1 MVAPEKLQDWQTT
14 LDQAVLLNRITTC
27 IRCSLELSEIL
38 TAAVTEVRAFL
49 NTDRI
54 MIYRFHPDASGE
66 VVAEAIVSGRLP
78 SLMGLNFPADDI
90 PPHARALFLK
100 ARQRVIVNVVEQK
113 VGLSLLDHPETGV
126 ALESDE
132 VQYRS
137 VDPCHIAYLT
147 AMGVQSSMVVPI
159 VHRDLRGTP
168 AEPELWG
175 LLVAHHAEPRSISDG
190 EVRIV
195 QQVVDQLSIA
205 IAQAE
210 LLCQTRAQAQKEA
223 TVNQIST
230 LLHTLPVTQLHIPL
244 EKMVQALRGS
254 GGRLYINPM
263 EGQRSPWILT
273 WGTQP
278 TSLNPETSLEANLV
292 WQQYF
297 QPEDVAVKPL
307 VWAITD
313 LYKVPPLRV
322 LAALFKTTPIR
333 GLLVIPLQYRQQHLG
348 YVSIFRDAIDTE
360 TLWAGEF
367 DPDQRQLQPRNSF
380 EAWRELKRGQASAW
394 TQEEQTLAGALGDQ
408 FAIAIQQHQLYQ
420 QVQGLNTSL
429 ELQVQKRTAELE
441 QALESASVLR
451 QVTDQIRST
460 LNSRTILQTIVREVR
475 NLLDTDRVLV
485 YQFLQGTAGEV
496 IVESVGGS
504 WKSILGYQG
513 AAECFP
519 RSEMNLEGGDRI
531 RAIANIAEADLVPCH
546 LEFLV
551 NVQVKASL
559 MVPIWMGQ
567 QLWGLL
573 LAHECRG
580 PRVWR
585 DRDIDLL
592 EQLADQAA
600 IAIQQAEL
608 YEQSCT
614 AAATATAQ
622 ARQLTKAAEQQQ
634 ALFEVITKIRESL
647 DLQTIFQATAREVRH
662 LLNADRVG
670 VFCFEPSSNY
680 HVGEFV
686 SEDVTA
692 GLTSVLSAKVRDDCF
707 GDEYAPFYLR
717 GRIQVVHDVRSANL
731 SDCHQK
737 ILERFQIKANLVVP
751 LIQGDELWGLLCVH
765 QCQAPR
771 RWTTAEIDFVTQIA
785 AQLGVAIQQAE
796 LLTQTQRQAEQLT
809 QALQELQQTQTQLIQ
824 TEKMSSLGQLVAG
837 VAHEINNPVNFIY
850 GNVNYASEYVRDLL
864 SLLKLY
870 QHHYPAPEAEVQ
882 AKAHA
887 IDLEFLADD
896 LPKMLSSM
904 RIGADRIRQIVLSLR
919 NFSRLDQAE
928 KKPVD
933 IHEGIDSTLLILQ
946 HRFRATSD
954 SQIISV
960 VKHYGELPLVEC
972 YAGQLNQVFMNILSN
987 AIDALQ
993 LRNEQLLSEGRPIEL
1008 GQITITTQL
1017 LPEPGDRGGSRV
1029 VIQIADNGPGMPET
1043 VRSRVFDPFFT
1054 TKPVGQGTGLGLS
1067 ISYQVVVEKHGGVL
1081 KCISEPGQGTEFWI
1095 EIPIYQ
1101 GQPST

>member
-1 MVAPEKLQDWQTT
+1 
-14 LDQAVLLNRITTC
+14 
-27 IRCSLELSEIL
+27 
-38 TAAVTEVRAFL
+38 
-49 NTDRI
+49 
-54 MIYRFHPDASGE
+54 
-66 VVAEAIVSGRLP
+66 
-78 SLMGLNFPADDI
+78 
-90 PPHARALFLK
+90 
-100 ARQRVIVNVVEQK
+100 
-113 VGLSLLDHPETGV
+113 
-126 ALESDE
+126 
-132 VQYRS
+132 
-137 VDPCHIAYLT
+137 
-147 AMGVQSSMVVPI
+147 
-159 VHRDLRGTP
+159 
-168 AEPELWG
+168 
-175 LLVAHHAEPRSISDG
+175 
-190 EVRIV
+190 
-195 QQVVDQLSIA
+195 
-205 IAQAE
+205 
-210 LLCQTRAQAQKEA
+210 
-223 TVNQIST
+223 
-230 LLHTLPVTQLHIPL
+230 
-244 EKMVQALRGS
+244 
-254 GGRLYINPM
+254 
-263 EGQRSPWILT
+263 
-273 WGTQP
+273 
-278 TSLNPETSLEANLV
+278 
-292 WQQYF
+292 
-297 QPEDVAVKPL
+297 
-307 VWAITD
+307 
-313 LYKVPPLRV
+313 
-322 LAALFKTTPIR
+322 
-333 GLLVIPLQYRQQHLG
+333 
-348 YVSIFRDAIDTE
+348 
-360 TLWAGEF
+360 
-367 DPDQRQLQPRNSF
+367 
-380 EAWRELKRGQASAW
+380 
-394 TQEEQTLAGALGDQ
+394 
-408 FAIAIQQHQLYQ
+408 
-420 QVQGLNTSL
+420 
-429 ELQVQKRTAELE
+429 
-441 QALESASVLR
+441 
-451 QVTDQIRST
+451 
-460 LNSRTILQTIVREVR
+460 
-475 NLLDTDRVLV
+475 
-485 YQFLQGTAGEV
+485 
-496 IVESVGGS
+496 
-504 WKSILGYQG
+504 
-513 AAECFP
+513 
-519 RSEMNLEGGDRI
+519 MNLEGGDRI

-546 LEFLV
+546 LEFLI